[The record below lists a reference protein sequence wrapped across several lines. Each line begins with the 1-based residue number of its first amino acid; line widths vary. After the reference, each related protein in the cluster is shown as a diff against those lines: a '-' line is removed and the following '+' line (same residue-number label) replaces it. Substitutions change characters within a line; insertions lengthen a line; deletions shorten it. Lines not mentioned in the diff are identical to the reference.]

1 MEPYRLYIL
10 NSLDGLVADERRFIA
25 KDDATAVWIA
35 EGIQHS
41 RAMELWHL
49 GSKIHEWAPLAPMT
63 SSPPA
68 MEDGPVQII
77 PTMPN

>member
-10 NSLDGLVADERRFIA
+10 NSFDGLVAQERRFIA
-25 KDDATAVWIA
+25 QDDETAVWIA

-49 GSKIHEWAPLAPMT
+49 GSKIHEWQALASVESAPSATQDEPT
-63 SSPPA
+63 RI
-68 MEDGPVQII
+68 VTTI
-77 PTMPN
+77 PN

>member
-41 RAMELWHL
+41 RAMELWHR
-49 GSKIHEWAPLAPMT
+49 GSKIHEWQALELVPSAL
-63 SSPPA
+63 SPD
-68 MEDGPVQII
+68 EEEPVRIV
-77 PTMPN
+77 TRVPN